1 MGYPDLTTSKPET
14 WREKLENDR
23 GIAQF
28 CLVIKSKGHLSVRG
42 FCFVFRVFLAA
53 LGLCFRVW
61 TVHGLSCLRGMW
73 NLSSLTRD

>member
-28 CLVIKSKGHLSVRG
+28 CLVIKSKGHLNVRG
-42 FCFVFRVFLAA
+42 FCFVF
-53 LGLCFRVW
+53 LGFFGC
-61 TVHGLSCLRGMW
+61 TG
-73 NLSSLTRD
+73 SLFQGVDGAWA

>member
-28 CLVIKSKGHLSVRG
+28 CLVIKSKGHLNVRG
-42 FCFVFRVFLAA
+42 FCFVFFGFFWLHWVFVSGCGRCM
-53 LGLCFRVW
+53 GLVAPVACGILVP
-61 TVHGLSCLRGMW
+61 
-73 NLSSLTRD
+73 